1 MRAYIMPGAGENKLF
16 INYHL
21 IGISKLQ
28 VLEREKT
35 MKKTW
40 TKFAVVALS
49 CIMAFA
55 MAACGGGSSDS
66 GDSDA
71 AGTLKLGTTGPLT
84 GAAAIYGNAVKNGGQ
99 LAVDEINAA
108 NPDGVQ
114 LSWQAEDDEADGEK
128 AVNAYNKLIDDGMQ
142 VFVGSV
148 TSGSCV
154 AASEKAYEDRVFEL
168 TPSASQL
175 AVTEGKDN
183 VFQLCF
189 NDPNQGVAAADYINS
204 KMPDAKVGVIY
215 NNASD
220 YSAGIYDKFK
230 SEMEAAGKEI
240 VAVEAFSDDANTDF
254 QAQINSMKN
263 AGADLVFLPIY
274 YTPASNILIQADK
287 IGYEPT
293 FFGVDGMDGIL
304 TLEGFD
310 TSLAEGV
317 MLLTPFIASAEDEA
331 TQKFVSAYKDAY
343 GEEPNQFAADAYD
356 CVYAVYNAFAKTGLN
371 ADATH
376 DEICEEMIAVFTDP
390 GFTFSGLTGEEMQWD
405 ADGQVAKTP
414 KAMVI
419 ENGIYVPAE

>member
-1 MRAYIMPGAGENKLF
+1 
-16 INYHL
+16 
-21 IGISKLQ
+21 
-28 VLEREKT
+28 

-40 TKFAVVALS
+40 TKVVVVALS
-49 CIMAFA
+49 CM
-55 MAACGGGSSDS
+55 MVLMLAACGGGSSDS
-66 GDSDA
+66 GSGDA
-71 AGTLKLGTTGPLT
+71 GDNVVKLGNTGPLT
-84 GAAAIYGNAVKNGGQ
+84 GPAAIYGNAVKNGGQ
-99 LAVDEINAA
+99 LAVDEINKA

-114 LSWQAEDDEADGEK
+114 LAWQAEDDEADGEK
-128 AVNAYNKLIDDGMQ
+128 AVNAYNKLMDDGMD
-142 VFVGSV
+142 VFIGST

-154 AASEKAYEDRVFEL
+154 AAAEKANQDRVFEL
-168 TPSASQL
+168 TPSASQV

-189 NDPNQGVAAADYINS
+189 SDPNQGVAAADYIAE

-230 SEMEAAGKEI
+230 AQMEAKGKEV
-240 VAVEAFSDDANTDF
+240 VATEAFSDDANTDF

-263 AGADLVFLPIY
+263 AGVDLVFLPIY

-287 IGYEPT
+287 IGYKPT

-317 MLLTPFIASAEDEA
+317 MLLTPFIATAEDEA
-331 TQKFVSAYKDAY
+331 TQKFVAAYKDAY

-356 CVYAVYNAFAKTGLN
+356 CVYAVYNAIGQSGL
-371 ADATH
+371 DASASH
-376 DEICEEMIAVFTDP
+376 EDLCEALIKVFTGD
-390 GFTFSGLTGEEMQWD
+390 FTFSGVTGAEMKWNE
-405 ADGQVAKTP
+405 AGEVNKTP
-414 KAMVI
+414 NAMVI
-419 ENGIYVPAE
+419 ENGVYVPVK